1 MPGLIS
7 TAPAISF
14 GMPRTKAITLA
25 DIEARIQSSQQAI
38 EDSKR
43 LLEQLRTAR
52 GTRDFTYKH
61 QELFDQMRTMLQ
73 DRPMRFREILETTKA
88 EENHI
93 KAVIVRMQRE
103 EIGLVN
109 LGDQARAVWWL
120 PDQEVL
126 KRLIK

>member
-1 MPGLIS
+1 MVRV
-7 TAPAISF
+7 T
-14 GMPRTKAITLA
+14 
-25 DIEARIQSSQQAI
+25 
-38 EDSKR
+38 
-43 LLEQLRTAR
+43 LRTSIKTYSIRCAR
-52 GTRDFTYKH
+52 CY
-61 QELFDQMRTMLQ
+61 RTGLT
-73 DRPMRFREILETTKA
+73 RFREILEATKA